1 MDDREYVEVFKGY
14 YAGLTTRPGVER
26 PRAAGRRATAGGG

>member
-14 YAGLTTRPGVER
+14 YAGHL
-26 PRAAGRRATAGGG
+26 RATGFVTPCYKCHDGR